1 MFNSDKARG
10 LCPASDHHYKQ
21 ASPATECLTPRA
33 EGVQSIQGRPDII
46 PRDDCGNQHLVLD
59 ERRTDQHATI
69 DQHLAFAGRSLSSG
83 ISLGHIYLSLTQHLT
98 PPSRSSMYAV
108 EPLGHVVLSILLTHL
123 PLPTGAPTPVPFFAG
138 AFVAGP
144 GAATAGGMA
153 PESDETVGA
162 RVAGVAVCAIAPD
175 E

>member
-1 MFNSDKARG
+1 MTTARM
-10 LCPASDHHYKQ
+10 
-21 ASPATECLTPRA
+21 SPRT
-33 EGVQSIQGRPDII
+33 GD
-46 PRDDCGNQHLVLD
+46 RDD
-59 ERRTDQHATI
+59 
-69 DQHLAFAGRSLSSG
+69 LASTPVPTSSQREAHDSRVIPG
-83 ISLGHIYLSLTQHLT
+83 LLIGLPGMPLGHIYLSLTQHLT

-162 RVAGVAVCAIAPD
+162 RVGGVAVCAIAPD